1 MKLNTLLVINAILA
15 VVFGLAFVLAP
26 TATGTLYGVGVTP
39 QDPVSKY
46 LAQLLGAAF
55 IGVVVVTWMA
65 RKAAASDALRAIVLA
80 YFISNSIAFIVALI
94 AQLAGVV
101 NALGWFSVAIYLLL
115 ALGYAYFHFVKPS
128 AS

>member
-1 MKLNTLLVINAILA
+1 MKLNTLLVINAIIA

-26 TATGTLYGVGVTP
+26 TATGTLYGVAP
-39 QDPVSKY
+39 DPVSKY

-115 ALGYAYFHFVKPS
+115 ALGYAYFQFVKPS